1 MTTGFFVDAPIKVK
15 VKVKAHTSRRPK
27 TAGAYYGF
35 ISMKHLE
42 VLLLPPDGML
52 VHRRVSPEQF
62 VASTHL
68 YTWAQLFKSRL
79 AFNPG
84 LNLTL
89 VSFSCVQKHF
99 LG

>member
-1 MTTGFFVDAPIKVK
+1 MRFFVDAPIKVK
-15 VKVKAHTSRRPK
+15 VKAHTSQRPK
-27 TAGAYYGF
+27 TAGAYSGF

-42 VLLLPPDGML
+42 ALLLPPDGML
-52 VHRRVSPEQF
+52 VHRRVSPQQF
-62 VASTHL
+62 VAGTHL
-68 YTWAQLFKSRL
+68 YTWAQLFERRL